1 MSMPKRYPKAE
12 NLIKPPKIC
21 CAGNYTVQIR
31 FLLKINHTR
40 PIHHPHRQ
48 HKGGTV
54 RVSRALVTLQ
64 KLELPIRNKLLSHRF
79 QPTLLC

>member
-1 MSMPKRYPKAE
+1 MPKRYSNAE

-21 CAGNYTVQIR
+21 CARNETVQIR

-48 HKGGTV
+48 HKKG
-54 RVSRALVTLQ
+54 SMRAIKVLV
-64 KLELPIRNKLLSHRF
+64 
-79 QPTLLC
+79 

>member
-21 CAGNYTVQIR
+21 YAGNQTVQIR

-48 HKGGTV
+48 HKEGSM
-54 RVSRALVTLQ
+54 RAIKALV
-64 KLELPIRNKLLSHRF
+64 
-79 QPTLLC
+79 